1 MLQILKENTEHTW
14 SVKSEVYW
22 LVPV

>member
-22 LVPV
+22 LVSV